1 MTHGNTKKSREEI
14 GACINWNA
22 DHYPYTDNLLM
33 VGDAAGLNY
42 AGWVGGIELSLK
54 EGKVCGD
61 VAAKAIKEGDC
72 SEKKLMEYGN
82 LVRKV
87 SRTYFGEIMGV
98 EVCNRLPTAPEY
110 FVEGMKKMTGNSD
123 LELGYKFVTGKD
135 MKIWESVGFT
145 LYFLAFAPKVAS
157 WMMKKILGGE

>member
-1 MTHGNTKKSREEI
+1 
-14 GACINWNA
+14 
-22 DHYPYTDNLLM
+22 M

-110 FVEGMKKMTGNSD
+110 FVEGMKR
-123 LELGYKFVTGKD
+123 
-135 MKIWESVGFT
+135 
-145 LYFLAFAPKVAS
+145 
-157 WMMKKILGGE
+157 